1 MTVHVEVLGFE
12 CSTCRTAF
20 ERIGAVARELGVPIH
35 LEKVSDPAR
44 IAAYRVLAVPGVA
57 VDGVLVHSG
66 GVPDRKRIAEW
77 LT

>member
-1 MTVHVEVLGFE
+1 MRRVDVLGFE
-12 CSTCRTAF
+12 CAACRKTF
-20 ERIGAVARELGVPIH
+20 QRIEALARELGVPIH

-44 IAAYRVLAVPGVA
+44 IAAYRVLSVPGVA

-66 GVPDRKRIAEW
+66 GVPDRKRIAQW

>member
-1 MTVHVEVLGFE
+1 MRRVEVLGFE
-12 CSTCRTAF
+12 CNACRKTF
-20 ERIGAVARELGVPIH
+20 PRIEAMATELGVPIL

-44 IAAYRVLAVPGVA
+44 IAAYRVLVVPGVA

-66 GVPDRKRIAEW
+66 GVPDRKRIAQW